1 MKLFKGLCIFAAG
14 ALAGAAVA
22 ARAVREKY
30 QQEAEEE
37 IAEMRDYYR
46 ELRKNAKT
54 PDEDKMLEEDENS
67 KEEKE
72 ETKEEIAEMR
82 NEYDE
87 IVKGYTNYT
96 QYLSKAAAKYFDT
109 ETKENKKEEKEER
122 TNYEPFI
129 IDAEEFGE
137 DPSYDTTTLTYYKDK
152 VLTNDLDD
160 VIDYSVA
167 GEENLKIFDEYP
179 DCKAIYVRDDI
190 YMVDYEILRDPYQYD
205 EYDDFPDKKPHQL

>member
-22 ARAVREKY
+22 ARVVRDKY
-30 QQEAEEE
+30 QQEAQEE
-37 IAEMRDYYR
+37 IAEMREYYR

-54 PDEDKMLEEDENS
+54 PNEDKMLEEDENN

-72 ETKEEIAEMR
+72 ENTKD
-82 NEYDE
+82 EYNK
-87 IVKGYTNYT
+87 IVKDYTNYT
-96 QYLSKAAAKYFDT
+96 QYNDT

-129 IDAEEFGE
+129 IDIEEFGE
-137 DPSYDTTTLTYYKDK
+137 DPTYDTATLTYYKDK

-167 GEENLKIFDEYP
+167 GEENLKIFDEHP

-190 YMVDYEILRDPYQYD
+190 YMVDYEIIRDPYQYD

>member
-22 ARAVREKY
+22 ARAVRDKY

-54 PDEDKMLEEDENS
+54 PDEDKMVVEENI

-72 ETKEEIAEMR
+72 ENDK

-129 IDAEEFGE
+129 IDVEEFGE
-137 DPSYDTTTLTYYKDK
+137 DPTYDTATLTYYKDK

-167 GEENLKIFDEYP
+167 GEENLKIFDEHP

-190 YMVDYEILRDPYQYD
+190 YMVDYEIIRDPYQYD

>member
-1 MKLFKGLCIFAAG
+1 
-14 ALAGAAVA
+14 
-22 ARAVREKY
+22 
-30 QQEAEEE
+30 
-37 IAEMRDYYR
+37 MRDYYR
-46 ELRKNAKT
+46 ELRKENVEKY
-54 PDEDKMLEEDENS
+54 PVQNEEAEA
-67 KEEKE
+67 EKE
-72 ETKEEIAEMR
+72 ENTKD
-82 NEYDE
+82 EYDE

-109 ETKENKKEEKEER
+109 ETKENKKEEKEEKEER

-129 IDAEEFGE
+129 IDVEEFGE
-137 DPSYDTTTLTYYKDK
+137 DPTYDTATLTYYKDK

-167 GEENLKIFDEYP
+167 GEENLKIFDEHP

-190 YMVDYEILRDPYQYD
+190 YMVDYEIIRDPYQYD

>member
-22 ARAVREKY
+22 ARVVRDKY

-54 PDEDKMLEEDENS
+54 PDEDKIVEEENI

-72 ETKEEIAEMR
+72 ENDK

-129 IDAEEFGE
+129 IDVEEFGE
-137 DPSYDTTTLTYYKDK
+137 DPTYDTATLTYYKDK
-152 VLTNDLDD
+152 VLTNDIDD

-167 GEENLKIFDEYP
+167 GEENLKIFDEHP

>member
-22 ARAVREKY
+22 ARVVREKY

-46 ELRKNAKT
+46 ELRKNAKASN
-54 PDEDKMLEEDENS
+54 EDTIVEENS

-72 ETKEEIAEMR
+72 ENDK

-87 IVKGYTNYT
+87 IVKNYT

-122 TNYEPFI
+122 TNYDPFI
-129 IDAEEFGE
+129 IDVEEFGE
-137 DPSYDTTTLTYYKDK
+137 DPTYDTATLTYYKDK
-152 VLTNDLDD
+152 VLTDDLDD

-167 GEENLKIFDEYP
+167 GEENLKIFDEHP

>member
-22 ARAVREKY
+22 ARAVRDKY

-37 IAEMRDYYR
+37 IAEMREYYR
-46 ELRKNAKT
+46 ELRKENVEKY
-54 PDEDKMLEEDENS
+54 PVQSEEVEA
-67 KEEKE
+67 EKE
-72 ETKEEIAEMR
+72 ESAKD
-82 NEYDE
+82 EYDE

-129 IDAEEFGE
+129 IDVEEFGE
-137 DPSYDTTTLTYYKDK
+137 DPTYDTATLTYYKDK

-167 GEENLKIFDEYP
+167 GEENLKIFDEHP

-190 YMVDYEILRDPYQYD
+190 YMVDYEIIRDPYQYD

>member
-1 MKLFKGLCIFAAG
+1 MKLFKGLCIFASG

-22 ARAVREKY
+22 ARVVREKY

-54 PDEDKMLEEDENS
+54 PDENKMLEEDENS

-72 ETKEEIAEMR
+72 ENTKD
-82 NEYDE
+82 EYDE

-96 QYLSKAAAKYFDT
+96 QYNDI

-129 IDAEEFGE
+129 IDVEEFGE
-137 DPSYDTTTLTYYKDK
+137 DPTYDTATLTYYKDK

-167 GEENLKIFDEYP
+167 GEENLKIFDEHP

-190 YMVDYEILRDPYQYD
+190 YMVDYEIIRDPYQYD

>member
-22 ARAVREKY
+22 ARAVRDKY

-37 IAEMRDYYR
+37 ISEMRDYYR
-46 ELRKNAKT
+46 ELRKENVEKYQVQN
-54 PDEDKMLEEDENS
+54 EEAEA
-67 KEEKE
+67 EKE
-72 ETKEEIAEMR
+72 ENTKD
-82 NEYDE
+82 EYNK
-87 IVKGYTNYT
+87 IVKDYTNYT
-96 QYLSKAAAKYFDT
+96 QYNDT

-129 IDAEEFGE
+129 IDVEEFGE
-137 DPSYDTTTLTYYKDK
+137 DPTYDTATLTYYKDK

-167 GEENLKIFDEYP
+167 GEENLKIFDEHP

>member
-22 ARAVREKY
+22 ARAIRDKY

-54 PDEDKMLEEDENS
+54 PDEDKIVEEENI

-72 ETKEEIAEMR
+72 ENDK

-129 IDAEEFGE
+129 IDVEEFGE
-137 DPSYDTTTLTYYKDK
+137 DPTYDTATLTYYKDK

-167 GEENLKIFDEYP
+167 GEENLKIFDEHP

-190 YMVDYEILRDPYQYD
+190 YMVDYEIIRDPYQYD

>member
-22 ARAVREKY
+22 ARAVRDKY

-37 IAEMRDYYR
+37 IAEMREYYR
-46 ELRKNAKT
+46 ELRKENVEKY
-54 PDEDKMLEEDENS
+54 PVQSEEVEA
-67 KEEKE
+67 EKE
-72 ETKEEIAEMR
+72 ESTKD
-82 NEYDE
+82 EYDE

-122 TNYEPFI
+122 TNYDPFI
-129 IDAEEFGE
+129 IDVEEFGE
-137 DPSYDTTTLTYYKDK
+137 DPTYDTATLTYYKDK
-152 VLTNDLDD
+152 VLTDDLDD

-167 GEENLKIFDEYP
+167 GEENLKIFDEHP

-190 YMVDYEILRDPYQYD
+190 YMVDYEIIRDPYQYD

>member
-22 ARAVREKY
+22 ARAVRDKY

-46 ELRKNAKT
+46 ELRKENVEKY
-54 PDEDKMLEEDENS
+54 PVQNEEAEA
-67 KEEKE
+67 EKE
-72 ETKEEIAEMR
+72 ENTK

-87 IVKGYTNYT
+87 IVKNYTNYT

-129 IDAEEFGE
+129 IDVEEFGE
-137 DPSYDTTTLTYYKDK
+137 DPTYDTATLTYYKDK
-152 VLTNDLDD
+152 VLTDDLDD

-167 GEENLKIFDEYP
+167 GEENLKIFDEHP

-190 YMVDYEILRDPYQYD
+190 YMVDYEIIRDPYQYD

>member
-22 ARAVREKY
+22 ARVVREKY

-54 PDEDKMLEEDENS
+54 PNEDVIVE
-67 KEEKE
+67 EEKE
-72 ETKEEIAEMR
+72 VKEENDK

-87 IVKGYTNYT
+87 IVKNYTNYT

-129 IDAEEFGE
+129 IDVEEFGE
-137 DPSYDTTTLTYYKDK
+137 DPTYDTATLTYYKDK

-167 GEENLKIFDEYP
+167 GEENLKIFDEHP

>member
-22 ARAVREKY
+22 ARVVRDKY

-54 PDEDKMLEEDENS
+54 PDEDKIVEEENI

-72 ETKEEIAEMR
+72 ENDK

-129 IDAEEFGE
+129 IDVEEFGE
-137 DPSYDTTTLTYYKDK
+137 DPTYDTATLTYYKDK

-167 GEENLKIFDEYP
+167 GEENLKIFDEHP

>member
-22 ARAVREKY
+22 ARAVRDKY
-30 QQEAEEE
+30 QQEAKEE
-37 IAEMRDYYR
+37 IAEMREYYR

-54 PDEDKMLEEDENS
+54 PNEDTIVEENS
-67 KEEKE
+67 EEEEEKE
-72 ETKEEIAEMR
+72 ENDKNDK

-87 IVKGYTNYT
+87 IVKNYTNYT
-96 QYLSKAAAKYFDT
+96 QYNDI

-129 IDAEEFGE
+129 IDVEEFGE
-137 DPSYDTTTLTYYKDK
+137 DPTYDTATLTYYKDK

-167 GEENLKIFDEYP
+167 GEENLKIFDEHP

>member
-22 ARAVREKY
+22 ARAVRDKY

-54 PDEDKMLEEDENS
+54 PNEDTIVEENS
-67 KEEKE
+67 EEEKKEENDKD
-72 ETKEEIAEMR
+72 
-82 NEYDE
+82 EYDE

-96 QYLSKAAAKYFDT
+96 QYNDI

-129 IDAEEFGE
+129 IDVEEFGE
-137 DPSYDTTTLTYYKDK
+137 DPTYDTATLTYYKDK

-167 GEENLKIFDEYP
+167 GEENLKIFDEHP

>member
-22 ARAVREKY
+22 ARVVREKY

-37 IAEMRDYYR
+37 ITEMRDYYR

-54 PDEDKMLEEDENS
+54 PDEDKMLEEDENN

-72 ETKEEIAEMR
+72 ENTKD
-82 NEYDE
+82 EYNK
-87 IVKGYTNYT
+87 IVKDYTNYT
-96 QYLSKAAAKYFDT
+96 QYNDI

-129 IDAEEFGE
+129 IDVEEFGE
-137 DPSYDTTTLTYYKDK
+137 DPTYDTATLTYYKDK
-152 VLTNDLDD
+152 VLTDDLDD

-167 GEENLKIFDEYP
+167 GEENLKIFDEHP

-190 YMVDYEILRDPYQYD
+190 YMVDYEIIRDPYQYD

>member
-14 ALAGAAVA
+14 ALAGAAVT
-22 ARAVREKY
+22 ARVVREKY

-54 PDEDKMLEEDENS
+54 PDENKMLEEDENNKEDKEVKEDS
-67 KEEKE
+67 K
-72 ETKEEIAEMR
+72 

-96 QYLSKAAAKYFDT
+96 QYNDI

-129 IDAEEFGE
+129 IDVEEFGE
-137 DPSYDTTTLTYYKDK
+137 DPTYDTATLTYYKDK

-167 GEENLKIFDEYP
+167 GEENLKIFDEHP

-190 YMVDYEILRDPYQYD
+190 YMVDYEIIRDPYQYD

>member
-22 ARAVREKY
+22 ARVVREKY

-54 PDEDKMLEEDENS
+54 PDENKMLEEDENS

-72 ETKEEIAEMR
+72 ENTK
-82 NEYDE
+82 NEYNE
-87 IVKGYTNYT
+87 IVKDYTNYT
-96 QYLSKAAAKYFDT
+96 QYNDI

-190 YMVDYEILRDPYQYD
+190 YMVDYEIIRDPYQYD

>member
-22 ARAVREKY
+22 ARAVRDKY

-54 PDEDKMLEEDENS
+54 PDENKMLEEDENNKEDKEVKEDS
-67 KEEKE
+67 K
-72 ETKEEIAEMR
+72 

-87 IVKGYTNYT
+87 IVKNYTNYT
-96 QYLSKAAAKYFDT
+96 QYNDT

-129 IDAEEFGE
+129 IDVEEFGE
-137 DPSYDTTTLTYYKDK
+137 DPTYDTATLTYYKDK

-167 GEENLKIFDEYP
+167 GEENLKIFDEHP

-190 YMVDYEILRDPYQYD
+190 YMVDYEIIRDPYQYD
-205 EYDDFPDKKPHQL
+205 EYEDGFLDKKPHQL

>member
-22 ARAVREKY
+22 ARAVRDKY

-46 ELRKNAKT
+46 ELRKNAKSS
-54 PDEDKMLEEDENS
+54 DENKMIEEENT

-72 ETKEEIAEMR
+72 ENTKD
-82 NEYDE
+82 EYDE

-96 QYLSKAAAKYFDT
+96 QYNDI

-129 IDAEEFGE
+129 IDVEEFGE
-137 DPSYDTTTLTYYKDK
+137 DPTYDTATLTYYKDK

-167 GEENLKIFDEYP
+167 GEENLKIFDEHP

-190 YMVDYEILRDPYQYD
+190 YMVDYEIIRDPYQYD

>member
-22 ARAVREKY
+22 ARAVRDKY

-72 ETKEEIAEMR
+72 ENTK

-96 QYLSKAAAKYFDT
+96 QYNDI
-109 ETKENKKEEKEER
+109 ETRENKKEEKEER

-129 IDAEEFGE
+129 IDVEEFGE
-137 DPSYDTTTLTYYKDK
+137 DPTYDTATLTYYKDK
-152 VLTNDLDD
+152 VLTDDLDD
-160 VIDYSVA
+160 IIDYSVA
-167 GEENLKIFDEYP
+167 GEENLKIFDEHP

-190 YMVDYEILRDPYQYD
+190 YMVDYEIIRDPYQYD
-205 EYDDFPDKKPHQL
+205 EYEDFPDKKPHQL

>member
-22 ARAVREKY
+22 ARVVRDKY

-46 ELRKNAKT
+46 ELRKNAKASN
-54 PDEDKMLEEDENS
+54 EDTIVEENN

-72 ETKEEIAEMR
+72 ETEEEIAEMR

-122 TNYEPFI
+122 TDYEPFI
-129 IDAEEFGE
+129 ISAEEFGE
-137 DPSYDTTTLTYYKDK
+137 DPGYDTATLTYYKDK
-152 VLTNDLDD
+152 VLTDDLDD

-190 YMVDYEILRDPYQYD
+190 YMVDYEIIRDPYQYD

>member
-22 ARAVREKY
+22 ARAVRDKY

-37 IAEMRDYYR
+37 IAEMREYYR
-46 ELRKNAKT
+46 ELRKENVEKY
-54 PDEDKMLEEDENS
+54 PVQNEEAEA
-67 KEEKE
+67 EKE
-72 ETKEEIAEMR
+72 ENTK

-129 IDAEEFGE
+129 IDVEEFGE
-137 DPSYDTTTLTYYKDK
+137 DPTYDTATLTYYKDK

-167 GEENLKIFDEYP
+167 GEENLKIFDEHP

-205 EYDDFPDKKPHQL
+205 EYEDFPDKKPHQL

>member
-22 ARAVREKY
+22 ARAVRDKY

-37 IAEMRDYYR
+37 IAEMREYYR

-54 PDEDKMLEEDENS
+54 PDEDKIVEEENI

-72 ETKEEIAEMR
+72 ENDK

-129 IDAEEFGE
+129 IDVEEFGE
-137 DPSYDTTTLTYYKDK
+137 DPTYDTATLTYYKDK

-167 GEENLKIFDEYP
+167 GEENLKIFDEHP

>member
-14 ALAGAAVA
+14 ALAGAVVA
-22 ARAVREKY
+22 ARTVRDKY

-54 PDEDKMLEEDENS
+54 PNEDKMIEEDENN

-72 ETKEEIAEMR
+72 ENTKD
-82 NEYDE
+82 EYNK
-87 IVKGYTNYT
+87 IVKDYTNYT
-96 QYLSKAAAKYFDT
+96 QYNDT

-129 IDAEEFGE
+129 IDVEEFGE
-137 DPSYDTTTLTYYKDK
+137 DPTYDTATLTYYKDK

-167 GEENLKIFDEYP
+167 GEENLKIFDEHP

-190 YMVDYEILRDPYQYD
+190 YMVDYEIIRDPYQYD

>member
-22 ARAVREKY
+22 ARAVRDKY

-46 ELRKNAKT
+46 ELRKNAKSS
-54 PDEDKMLEEDENS
+54 DEDKMIEEENT

-72 ETKEEIAEMR
+72 ENTKD
-82 NEYDE
+82 EYNK
-87 IVKGYTNYT
+87 IVKDYTNYT
-96 QYLSKAAAKYFDT
+96 QYNDT

-129 IDAEEFGE
+129 IDVEEFGE
-137 DPSYDTTTLTYYKDK
+137 DPTYDTATLTYYKDK

-167 GEENLKIFDEYP
+167 GEENLKIFDEHP

>member
-1 MKLFKGLCIFAAG
+1 MKIFKGLCIFAAG

-54 PDEDKMLEEDENS
+54 PDEDKMIEEDENS

-72 ETKEEIAEMR
+72 ENDK

-87 IVKGYTNYT
+87 IVKNYTNYT
-96 QYLSKAAAKYFDT
+96 QYNDT

-129 IDAEEFGE
+129 IDVEEFGE
-137 DPSYDTTTLTYYKDK
+137 DPTYDTATLTYYKDK

-167 GEENLKIFDEYP
+167 GEENLKIFDEHP

>member
-22 ARAVREKY
+22 ARAVRDKY

-37 IAEMRDYYR
+37 IAEMREYYR
-46 ELRKNAKT
+46 ELRKENVEKY
-54 PDEDKMLEEDENS
+54 PVQNEEVEA
-67 KEEKE
+67 EKE
-72 ETKEEIAEMR
+72 ESTK

-96 QYLSKAAAKYFDT
+96 QYNDI

-129 IDAEEFGE
+129 IDVEEFGE
-137 DPSYDTTTLTYYKDK
+137 DPTYDTATLTYYKDK

-167 GEENLKIFDEYP
+167 GEENLKIFDEHP

>member
-22 ARAVREKY
+22 ARVVRDKY

-37 IAEMRDYYR
+37 IAEMREYYR
-46 ELRKNAKT
+46 ELRKNAKS
-54 PDEDKMLEEDENS
+54 PNEDKMLEEDENN

-72 ETKEEIAEMR
+72 VEEENSK
-82 NEYDE
+82 NEYNE

-96 QYLSKAAAKYFDT
+96 QYNDT
-109 ETKENKKEEKEER
+109 DIKENKEEKEEER

-129 IDAEEFGE
+129 INAEEFGE
-137 DPSYDTTTLTYYKDK
+137 DPGYDTATLTYYKDK
-152 VLTNDLDD
+152 VLTDDLDE

-190 YMVDYEILRDPYQYD
+190 YRVDYEIIRDPYQYD
-205 EYDDFPDKKPHQL
+205 EYNDFPDKKPHQL

>member
-22 ARAVREKY
+22 ARVVREKY

-37 IAEMRDYYR
+37 IAEMREYYR

-54 PDEDKMLEEDENS
+54 PNEDKMLEEDENN

-72 ETKEEIAEMR
+72 VEEENSK

-96 QYLSKAAAKYFDT
+96 QYNDT
-109 ETKENKKEEKEER
+109 DIKENKEEKEER

-129 IDAEEFGE
+129 IDVEEFGE
-137 DPSYDTTTLTYYKDK
+137 DPTYDTATLTYYKDK

-167 GEENLKIFDEYP
+167 GEENLKIFDEHP

-190 YMVDYEILRDPYQYD
+190 YMVDYEIIRDPYQYD

>member
-22 ARAVREKY
+22 ARAVRDKY

-54 PDEDKMLEEDENS
+54 PDEDKMVVEENT

-72 ETKEEIAEMR
+72 ENAK

-129 IDAEEFGE
+129 IDVEEFGE
-137 DPSYDTTTLTYYKDK
+137 DPTYDTATLTYYKDK

-167 GEENLKIFDEYP
+167 GEENLKIFDEHP

>member
-22 ARAVREKY
+22 ARVVRDKY

-37 IAEMRDYYR
+37 IAEMREYYR
-46 ELRKNAKT
+46 ELRKENVEKY
-54 PDEDKMLEEDENS
+54 PVQNEEVES
-67 KEEKE
+67 EKE
-72 ETKEEIAEMR
+72 ENTKD
-82 NEYDE
+82 EYDE

-96 QYLSKAAAKYFDT
+96 QYNDI

-129 IDAEEFGE
+129 IDVEEFGE
-137 DPSYDTTTLTYYKDK
+137 DPTYDTATLTYYKDK

-167 GEENLKIFDEYP
+167 GEENLKIFDEHP

-190 YMVDYEILRDPYQYD
+190 YMVDYEIIRDPYQYD

>member
-22 ARAVREKY
+22 ARVVRDKY

-54 PDEDKMLEEDENS
+54 SNEDKMVE
-67 KEEKE
+67 EEKE
-72 ETKEEIAEMR
+72 VKEENTK

-87 IVKGYTNYT
+87 IVKNYTNYT
-96 QYLSKAAAKYFDT
+96 QYNDT

-129 IDAEEFGE
+129 IDVEEFGE
-137 DPSYDTTTLTYYKDK
+137 DPTYDTATLTYYKDK

-167 GEENLKIFDEYP
+167 GEENLKIFDEHP

>member
-1 MKLFKGLCIFAAG
+1 
-14 ALAGAAVA
+14 
-22 ARAVREKY
+22 
-30 QQEAEEE
+30 
-37 IAEMRDYYR
+37 MRDYYR

-54 PDEDKMLEEDENS
+54 PNEDKIVEEENT

-72 ETKEEIAEMR
+72 ENTK

-96 QYLSKAAAKYFDT
+96 QYNDT

-122 TNYEPFI
+122 TNYDPFI
-129 IDAEEFGE
+129 IDVEEFGE
-137 DPSYDTTTLTYYKDK
+137 DPTYDTATLTYYKDK

-160 VIDYSVA
+160 IIDYSVA
-167 GEENLKIFDEYP
+167 GEENLKIFDEHP

-190 YMVDYEILRDPYQYD
+190 YMVDYEIIRDPYQYD

>member
-22 ARAVREKY
+22 ARAVRDKY

-46 ELRKNAKT
+46 ELRKNTKT
-54 PDEDKMLEEDENS
+54 SNEDKMVEEEHS
-67 KEEKE
+67 EEEKE
-72 ETKEEIAEMR
+72 VKEENTK

-96 QYLSKAAAKYFDT
+96 QYNDI

-129 IDAEEFGE
+129 IDVEEFGE
-137 DPSYDTTTLTYYKDK
+137 DPTYDTATLTYYKDK

-167 GEENLKIFDEYP
+167 GEENLKIFDEHP

-205 EYDDFPDKKPHQL
+205 EYEDGFLDKKPHQL

>member
-22 ARAVREKY
+22 ARVVRDKY

-46 ELRKNAKT
+46 ELRKNAKS
-54 PDEDKMLEEDENS
+54 PNEDKMLEEDENN

-72 ETKEEIAEMR
+72 ENTKD
-82 NEYDE
+82 EYNK
-87 IVKGYTNYT
+87 IVKDYTNYT
-96 QYLSKAAAKYFDT
+96 QYNDT
-109 ETKENKKEEKEER
+109 DIKENKEEKEER

-129 IDAEEFGE
+129 INAEEFGE
-137 DPSYDTTTLTYYKDK
+137 DPGYDTATLTYYKDK
-152 VLTNDLDD
+152 VLTDDLDE

-190 YMVDYEILRDPYQYD
+190 YRVDYEIIRDPYQYD

>member
-22 ARAVREKY
+22 ARAVRDKY

-37 IAEMRDYYR
+37 IAEMREYYR

-54 PDEDKMLEEDENS
+54 PDEDKMVEEENT

-72 ETKEEIAEMR
+72 ENTK

-129 IDAEEFGE
+129 IDVEEFGE
-137 DPSYDTTTLTYYKDK
+137 DPTYDTATLTYYKDK

-167 GEENLKIFDEYP
+167 GEENLKIFDEHP

-190 YMVDYEILRDPYQYD
+190 YMVDYEIIRDPYQYD

>member
-22 ARAVREKY
+22 ARAVRDKY

-54 PDEDKMLEEDENS
+54 PNEDKMLEEDENN

-72 ETKEEIAEMR
+72 ENTKD
-82 NEYDE
+82 EYDE

-96 QYLSKAAAKYFDT
+96 QYNDI

-129 IDAEEFGE
+129 IDVEEFGE
-137 DPSYDTTTLTYYKDK
+137 DPTYDTATLTYYKDK

-167 GEENLKIFDEYP
+167 GEENLKIFDEHP

-205 EYDDFPDKKPHQL
+205 EYEDGFLDKKPHQL